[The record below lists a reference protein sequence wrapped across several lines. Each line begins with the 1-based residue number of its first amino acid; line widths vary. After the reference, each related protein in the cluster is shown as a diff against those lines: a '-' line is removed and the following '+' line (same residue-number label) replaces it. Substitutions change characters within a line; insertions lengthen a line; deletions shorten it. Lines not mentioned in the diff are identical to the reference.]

1 MKMLNKTLLQISN
14 NRFAHVKICIIWR
27 YMFRLIF
34 SVAAIIPLSTI
45 NAESLKICKN
55 ISMPALAEISIE
67 ELVKKLSNNSI
78 NDLFMRFP
86 VPVLYEATYYSDS
99 IPSKYTEELEKLN
112 KLSALNDQHRKEYKA
127 TEEYQIKKEQSKN
140 GIVTI
145 TLSREAKE
153 ISNANTKQALKVM
166 YMRMSQPFGIE
177 LNFGAQCEGSWKFTF
192 HKVNRQWEVY
202 DNSPSTSGYPCHH
215 PTEICDETYNQ
226 QVKRDS

>member
-1 MKMLNKTLLQISN
+1 MGRDDLIPVVSLAFAAGAASATLLWWN
-14 NRFAHVKICIIWR
+14 LLRKHVDNENVQQEFLQKLEGMRAAGIPRWPSWEDVR
-27 YMFRLIF
+27 R
-34 SVAAIIPLSTI
+34 SVVVD
-45 NAESLKICKN
+45 N
-55 ISMPALAEISIE
+55 
-67 ELVKKLSNNSI
+67 SNNSI

-202 DNSPSTSGYPCHH
+202 DNSPSRSGYPCHH
-215 PTEICDETYNQ
+215 PTETCDETYNQ